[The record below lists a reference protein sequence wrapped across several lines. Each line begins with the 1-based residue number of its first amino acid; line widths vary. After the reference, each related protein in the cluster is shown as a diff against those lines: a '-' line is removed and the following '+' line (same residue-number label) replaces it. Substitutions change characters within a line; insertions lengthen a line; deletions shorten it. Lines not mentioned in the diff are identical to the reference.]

1 LIKGIAHAFKGV
13 IPTGG
18 QVEPISIAGDKLE
31 CK

>member
-1 LIKGIAHAFKGV
+1 MKGIANAFKGV

-18 QVEPISIAGDKLE
+18 HEDPISIAGDKLA